1 MTFTTE
7 KAGSRP
13 RAAGRGQLGSSI
25 FCFLSLVALLGSCAT
40 IPQAETAS
48 TPLTTVY
55 RPAADRIIAA
65 ALADSA
71 AWNRT
76 AALTDKFGHRLSG
89 SKSLEDALDWII
101 GEMKRDGLENV
112 RGEPVTVP
120 HWVRGEES
128 AVLVRPRAVTL
139 NMIGL
144 GGSIGTPPEGI
155 TAPVLVVN
163 SYEDLAA
170 RASAAAGKIV
180 LFDVPFTSYGATVR
194 YRGTGAIEAAK
205 VGAVASLIRSVGSY
219 SIQNSHTGAMRYD
232 STVKRIPA
240 AALSTEDAMML
251 HRMQQR
257 GDELV
262 LTLKMGARHLPDAQS
277 RNVVAEL
284 RGSEKPEEIVVMGGH
299 IDSWDAGTGAM
310 DDAGGSVAAW
320 EALRLIQKLG
330 LKPRRTIRVVLWTN
344 EENGLRGAT
353 AYRDAHLSEVDNH
366 VLAIESDNGVFKPT
380 GISIA
385 GSDAALEV
393 TRQIA
398 SLLSSI
404 GATNAQRGG
413 PAADVSPL
421 AERGVPAAAPIV
433 DGTRYFWFHHS
444 DGDTMDKLNP
454 REMAECVA
462 VMAVLA
468 YVAADMPE
476 RFPRAQPGDSSVPRR
491 VPR

>member
-1 MTFTTE
+1 MPIRF
-7 KAGSRP
+7 S
-13 RAAGRGQLGSSI
+13 LGAT
-25 FCFLSLVALLGSCAT
+25 ALIVVLGSCASV
-40 IPQAETAS
+40 P
-48 TPLTTVY
+48 TPAPSVPPLAGSY
-55 RPAADRIIAA
+55 RAAADRIIAA

-89 SKSLEDALDWII
+89 SRALEDALDWIMA
-101 GEMKRDGLENV
+101 EMKRDGLENV

-128 AVLVRPRAVTL
+128 ATLVRPRAVRL

-144 GGSIGTPPEGI
+144 GGSVGTPSEGI
-155 TAPVLVVN
+155 TAPVIVVN
-163 SYEDLAA
+163 DLADLAA
-170 RASAAAGKIV
+170 RAAEIPGKIV
-180 LFDVPFTSYGATVR
+180 LFDVPFTNYGATVR
-194 YRGTGAIEAAK
+194 YRSIGAIEAAK

-219 SIQNSHTGAMRYD
+219 SIQNPHTGSMRYD
-232 STVKRIPA
+232 TTVKRVPA

-257 GDELV
+257 GEEIV
-262 LTLKMGARHLPDAQS
+262 LTLKMGARQLPDAQS

-284 RGSEKPEEIVVMGGH
+284 RGSERPDEIVVMGGH

-320 EALRLIQKLG
+320 EALRVIAKLG
-330 LKPRRTIRVVLWTN
+330 LRPRRTIRVVLWTN

-353 AYRDAHLSEVDNH
+353 AYRDAHLGEIDKH
-366 VLAIESDNGVFKPT
+366 VLAIESDNGVFKPS

-385 GSDAALEV
+385 GSDAALA
-393 TRQIA
+393 TGRQIA

-404 GATNAQRGG
+404 GATDVQRGG
-413 PAADVSPL
+413 PQADVSPL
-421 AERGVPAAAPIV
+421 AERGVPAAAPLV
-433 DGTRYFWFHHS
+433 DGSRYFWFHHS
-444 DGDTMDKLNP
+444 AGDTMDKLDP
-454 REMAECVA
+454 RHVAECVA

-476 RFPRAQPGDSSVPRR
+476 RFPRAVPGDSTVPRR
-491 VPR
+491 APR